1 MAARKQT
8 GLPVNPRIL
17 VWARERAGRSREEA
31 ASHLGVSVDKLG
43 EWEKTDGGVAPTVK
57 QARTLADYYG
67 RSFLEFFL
75 AAIPEV
81 SEPSHIPDFR
91 LYHGAD
97 DPARMRELLD
107 IQGWAEAQR
116 INAIDLFGELGET
129 PPRFP
134 DDLFTTVDL
143 DADEIAARVRNK
155 IGFSI
160 EDQINLKPNERA
172 QLPRA
177 RTYNQ

>member
-172 QLPRA
+172 QLPTA
-177 RTYNQ
+177 RNS